1 MSGCCA
7 RLWHFHFYGDVPLAL
22 VKGRERTYFQHFAGV
37 GAAQVNY
44 GPMANA
50 VPAFLDEHVA
60 IGEGDRPAIVTPAAT
75 VTYAQ
80 LLELVNQTGHAL
92 REAGVDVEQRVAIL
106 LPDGIAWAAVFFGA
120 LRIGAVAVPLN
131 TRLSPDVCAALLRDS
146 RARVLVVETALVD
159 ALRPWLVD
167 LPHLDVVIESG
178 DGAASPSLEERQAA
192 ARLDLTP
199 EPLTGDDMA
208 FWLYTSGTTGGP
220 KAAIHLHRD
229 LLECRHYGIDVL
241 GAGEG
246 DRVLATSKLFFAY
259 ALGNALLIPLFV
271 GARTLLDRRWAE
283 PATVAET
290 VRAFR
295 PTLFFSVPTFY
306 ARMLRADLSRDLFRS
321 VRACV
326 SAGERLPPEVYTAWR
341 DRFDV
346 EILDGLGAT
355 ETIFMVLSNRP
366 GKSRAGATGTPVP
379 ATDAR
384 LLDADGRQ
392 VPDGAPG
399 VLHLRTPSA
408 SPAYWNRLDQSRRT
422 FVGEWFKPGD
432 VMTRDAEGC
441 FRHVG
446 REDDF
451 FKVAGMWVTPADVE
465 SVLLTHPAVAEAA
478 VVGAEDTGGLVKAFA
493 FVVVSNGARS
503 ERLVAELTALTS
515 ERLAAHQ
522 RPRLITVVDALP
534 RTATGK
540 LQRFALKAR
549 VESR

>member
-1 MSGCCA
+1 
-7 RLWHFHFYGDVPLAL
+7 
-22 VKGRERTYFQHFAGV
+22 
-37 GAAQVNY
+37 
-44 GPMANA
+44 MANV

-60 IGEGDRPAIVTPAAT
+60 TGAGERPAIVTPAGTAS
-75 VTYAQ
+75 YAQ
-80 LLELVNQTGHAL
+80 LLELVNRTGHAL

-106 LPDGIAWAAVFFGA
+106 LPDGLAWAAVFFGA

-131 TRLSPDVCAALLRDS
+131 TRLSPGACAGLLRDS
-146 RARVLVVETALVD
+146 RARVLVVDAAL
-159 ALRPWLVD
+159 AEPLRPSLVE
-167 LPHLDVVIESG
+167 LPHLKVVIESG
-178 DGAASPSLEERQAA
+178 AGAASPSLEARQAVA
-192 ARLDLTP
+192 PLDLAA
-199 EPLTGDDMA
+199 EPLSGDDMA

-290 VRAFR
+290 ARAFR
-295 PTLFFSVPTFY
+295 PTLLFSVPTFY
-306 ARMLRADLSRDLFRS
+306 ARMLRADLPRDVFRS
-321 VRACV
+321 VRTCV

-366 GKSRAGATGTPVP
+366 GQSRAGTTGTPVP
-379 ATDAR
+379 PTAAR
-384 LLDADGRQ
+384 LLDGEGRE
-392 VPDGAPG
+392 VPAGAPG
-399 VLHLRTPSA
+399 ALYLRTPSA
-408 SPAYWNRLDQSRRT
+408 SPAYWNRVDESRRT
-422 FVGEWFKPGD
+422 FVGDWLRTGD
-432 VMTRDAEGC
+432 IMTRDADGS

-446 REDDF
+446 REDDL
-451 FKVAGMWVTPADVE
+451 FKVAGMWVTPAEVE
-465 SVLLTHPAVAEAA
+465 AVLLQHPGVAEAA
-478 VVGAEDTGGLVKAFA
+478 VVGAQEAGGLVRPFA
-493 FVVVSNGARS
+493 FVVAGNGTGA
-503 ERLVAELTALTS
+503 ERLVAELTALTG

-522 RPRLITVVDALP
+522 RPRTITVVDALP

-540 LQRFALKAR
+540 LQRFVLRAQAEAR
-549 VESR
+549 